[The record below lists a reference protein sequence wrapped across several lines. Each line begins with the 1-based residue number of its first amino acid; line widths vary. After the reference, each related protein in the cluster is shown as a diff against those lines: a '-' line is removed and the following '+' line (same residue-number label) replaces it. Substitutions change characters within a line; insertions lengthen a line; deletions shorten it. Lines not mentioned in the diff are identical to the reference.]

1 MANVLTGL
9 IATLYSAMDVVS
21 REPIGFIGAV
31 TLDPSAERLAVG
43 QTAKA
48 PVTRVL
54 AAEDGAATMDM
65 TDGSGQTVD
74 NTGITMTKWRE
85 VPLDWTGEEAL
96 SLSAGGTIDVVL
108 RDDFAQAFRTL
119 SNEVE
124 ADLAG
129 LYTSASR
136 AHGTAGTTPFASTLA
151 DTAQVRKILMDNGA
165 PLSDLQMVLNT
176 TAGANVRT
184 LSQLTKANE
193 AGTAD
198 LRSSGVLLDIHGFKL
213 RESAQVKQ
221 HTKGTGSGYLVNNAS
236 NYAAGST
243 AIAVDTGTGTALA
256 GDILT
261 NSESGRDANK
271 YVIGS
276 ALSAGSLAL
285 NKPGLITGW
294 TNNDA
299 VAIGNSYAAN
309 MAFARSAI
317 RLATRT
323 PAIPKVGGVAGDA
336 AIDRMMM
343 TDPVSGIT
351 FEIAVYAGKGKLQFR
366 IGLVWG
372 YACVKPEHCAILLG

>member
-21 REPIGFIGAV
+21 REPIGMIGAV

-43 QTAKA
+43 QTTKA
-48 PVTRVL
+48 PVTRAL
-54 AAEDGAATMDM
+54 AAEDGAATMDIV
-65 TDGSGQTVD
+65 DGSGQTVD
-74 NTGITMTKWRE
+74 NVGLTMTKWRE
-85 VPLDWTGEEAL
+85 VPLDWTGEEVL
-96 SLSAGGTIDVVL
+96 SLNGVIDTVL

-124 ADLAG
+124 ADLTG
-129 LYTSASR
+129 LYTQASR
-136 AHGTAGTTPFASTLA
+136 AYGTAGTTPFVSGLT

-165 PLSDLQMVLNT
+165 PLSDLQLVINT
-176 TAGANVRT
+176 TAGANVRS
-184 LSQLTKANE
+184 LAQFTKANE
-193 AGTAD
+193 AGTTD
-198 LRSSGVLLDIHGFKL
+198 VRSSGVLVDVHGFKF
-213 RESAQVKQ
+213 RESAQVKN
-221 HTKGTGSGYLVNNAS
+221 HTKGTGSSYLVNNAS

-243 AIAVDTGTGTALA
+243 TIALDTGSGTILA

-271 YVIGS
+271 YVNNT
-276 ALSAGSLAL
+276 ALSAGSLIL
-285 NKPGLITGW
+285 NKPGLLTGW

-299 VAIGNSYAAN
+299 VAVGNSYAAN

-317 RLATRT
+317 RLATRA
-323 PAIPKVGGVAGDA
+323 PALPKLGGIARDV
-336 AIDRMMM
+336 AIDRMMI
-343 TDPVSGIT
+343 TDPVSNIS
-351 FEIAVYAGKGKLQFR
+351 FEIAVYAGKNKLQFR